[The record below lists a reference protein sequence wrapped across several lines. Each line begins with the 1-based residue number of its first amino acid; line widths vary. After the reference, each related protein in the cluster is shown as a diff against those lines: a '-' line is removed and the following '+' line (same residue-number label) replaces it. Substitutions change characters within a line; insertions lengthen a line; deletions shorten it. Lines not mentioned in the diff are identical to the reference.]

1 MRRIIFTALLV
12 LLIPLSCAWAL
23 TSETII
29 HTENSLYR
37 NIVVY
42 EQDGERCMR
51 FSRSQLARQT
61 CINLSNPDIHVFAY
75 TRMMLGGLYLKPDPK
90 KILIIGLGGG
100 TLPTTLSRV
109 VPNAEIDS
117 VEIDPAV
124 VKVSKKYFN
133 FNTTLKVRV
142 HEEDGRVFIK
152 KAGKRGIKYDMVM
165 LDAYDSEYI
174 PEHLLTREFL
184 IEVKK
189 VLTSD
194 GVLIANT
201 HSTSGLYSNESVT
214 YEAVF
219 GRYYNL
225 RRTNRVILLK
235 VDGLPTLQ
243 EITKNAKLLE
253 ARLQPFGVGAK
264 YLLPLFTLKKDWDGG
279 ARVLTD
285 QYSPSN
291 LLNAR

>member
-1 MRRIIFTALLV
+1 MRKDIPLIILALLV
-12 LLIPLSCAWAL
+12 AASSAWAIAP
-23 TSETII
+23 EKIV

-42 EQDGERCMR
+42 EQNDERCMR
-51 FSRSQLARQT
+51 FSRARLSRQS
-61 CINLSNPDIHVFAY
+61 CISLNNPDMHAFDY
-75 TRMMLGGLYLKPDPK
+75 TRMMLGALYLKPEPK

-100 TLPTTLSRV
+100 TIPMTLSRI

-124 VKVSKKYFN
+124 VRVAKKFFGFN
-133 FNTTLKVRV
+133 MTPRMQV

-152 KAGKRGIKYDMVM
+152 KAVKHGIKYDMVM
-165 LDAYDSEYI
+165 LDAYDNEYI

-184 IEVKK
+184 AEVKK

-194 GVLIANT
+194 GVLTANT
-201 HSTSGLYSNESVT
+201 HSTSGLYGNESVT

-219 GRYYNL
+219 GRFYNL
-225 RRTNRVILLK
+225 KRSNRVIILK
-235 VDGLPTLQ
+235 VDGLPTTKELD
-243 EITKNAKLLE
+243 KNAKLLE
-253 ARLQPFGVGAK
+253 AKLKPFGAGAS
-264 YLLPLFTLKKDWDGG
+264 YLLPLFSLQQDWNKG

-291 LLNAR
+291 LLNLK